1 MRARYQLPEAPTS
14 AARRTAP
21 PHRRGRALARAA
33 ALACAGTAVAA
44 LVCPTALAGPRPG
57 PPPQGPA
64 AGGDVPRAEVPVR
77 FRDGKGLVAL
87 GQEVRAKLGTQAV
100 AVTKSR
106 ADVSE
111 RAGADLVRGGGAEL
125 PVDERSHLA
134 VGGGRIK
141 GGVVAYGSGLTFA
154 GAGAGTR
161 VTLGGLQ
168 TDLDT
173 RTVTGRIDGKP
184 AYLGRFKSEG
194 DKGDTRVTRDGSVRF
209 RGALVLSDN
218 AASELSAALG
228 VPALSG
234 GDVLLTVA
242 TTASLDVTEEARTA
256 LHP

>member
-1 MRARYQLPEAPTS
+1 M
-14 AARRTAP
+14 
-21 PHRRGRALARAA
+21 
-33 ALACAGTAVAA
+33 
-44 LVCPTALAGPRPG
+44 
-57 PPPQGPA
+57 
-64 AGGDVPRAEVPVR
+64 R

-87 GQEVRAKLGTQAV
+87 GEAVRAKLGTQAV

-111 RAGADLVRGGGAEL
+111 RAGADLVRGGGAGL

-154 GAGAGTR
+154 DAGAGTR

-194 DKGDTRVTRDGSVRF
+194 DTRVTRDGSVRF

-228 VPALSG
+228 VPAVSG